1 MASESLNR
9 REFFALSAAAAS
21 TALTTTTQ
29 AAAPK
34 RPNIVLILADDLGF
48 SDIAPYGGEIDT
60 PNLSAMAKDGV
71 KFRQFYNT
79 ARCCPTRAS
88 LLTGLY
94 SHQAGVGHM
103 VFEDNLPGYRGDLS
117 RNAVT
122 IAEVLK
128 PAGYK
133 TMMVGKWH
141 VTPVDADSHNWPMQR
156 GFEKYYGTIA
166 GAADYFNPVTLTQG
180 NESIQSPKD
189 FYYTDALGQQAATY
203 IREHKQASPDSP
215 FFLYAA
221 FTAPHWPLHAL
232 QGEIDKYA
240 ERYKDGW
247 DKLRLERHKRQV
259 EMGLV
264 DPKWGITDRDSSVPA
279 WLDSPNK
286 EWHARRMAV
295 YAAQVDRLDQ
305 NIGKIMAALKETG
318 VENDTLIMFLA
329 DNGGCAE
336 ELARNANSTGVRKTT
351 VDGRPVQSGNVP
363 EIMPGG
369 EESFQSYGVGWAN
382 ASNTPFRLYKHWEHE
397 GGISSPFIAK
407 WPAKI
412 AKKTGT
418 FVDQTGH
425 LVDLMATCVDVAQA
439 KYPTTFNGQ
448 TIQPAE
454 GKSLIPACTG
464 AKPLPR
470 ELYWEHEGN
479 RAIRDGD
486 WKLVSKF
493 PGDWELFDI
502 RHDRT
507 ERNNLAAKFPD
518 RVRTMTGKWE
528 AWAKRANVVDW
539 AKLQE
544 MRKGKPKV
552 KE

>member
-1 MASESLNR
+1 MNR
-9 REFFALSAAAAS
+9 REFFALSAAAVAPM
-21 TALTTTTQ
+21 TLN
-29 AAAPK
+29 AAPAK

-60 PNLSAMAKDGV
+60 PNLAAMAKEGV

-103 VFEDNLPGYRGDLS
+103 VFEDDLPGYRGDLS
-117 RNAVT
+117 KNAVT

-141 VTPVDADSHNWPMQR
+141 VTPPDSDPHNWPLQR

-166 GAADYFNPVTLTQG
+166 GAADYFNPVTLTRG
-180 NESIQSPKD
+180 NERIQSPKD
-189 FYYTDALGQQAATY
+189 YYYTDALGQQAATF
-203 IREHKQASPDSP
+203 IRDHKQASPDAP

-232 QGEIDKYA
+232 QPEIDKYIS
-240 ERYKDGW
+240 RYKDGW
-247 DKLRLERHKRQV
+247 DKLREERHKRQI
-259 EMGLV
+259 EIGLV
-264 DPKWGITDRDSSVPA
+264 DPKWGITERDSSVPA
-279 WLDSPNK
+279 WADSPEK

-305 NIGKIMAALKETG
+305 NIGKIVAALKETG
-318 VENDTLIMFLA
+318 VENDTLVMFLA

-336 ELARNANSTGVRKTT
+336 ELARNTNSTGVRKTT
-351 VDGRPVQSGNVP
+351 VDGRPVHSGNIP
-363 EIMPGG
+363 ELMPGG
-369 EESFQSYGVGWAN
+369 EDSFQSYGVGWAN

-412 AKKTGT
+412 TKKTGT
-418 FVDQTGH
+418 FLDQTGH

-439 KYPTTFNGQ
+439 KYPTTFNGN

-454 GKSLIPACTG
+454 GKSLVPAFTG
-464 AKPLPR
+464 AKPVPR

-479 RAIRDGD
+479 RAMRDGD

-493 PGDWELFDI
+493 PGDWELFDMK
-502 RHDRT
+502 HDRT

-518 RVRTMTGKWE
+518 RTKMMVAKWQ

-539 AKLQE
+539 AELQE
-544 MRKGKPKV
+544 RRKGKPKV

>member
-94 SHQAGVGHM
+94 AHQAGVGHM

-247 DKLRLERHKRQV
+247 DKLRVERHKRQV
-259 EMGLV
+259 AMGLV

-279 WLDSPNK
+279 WVDSPNK

-318 VENDTLIMFLA
+318 VEKDTLILFLA

-412 AKKTGT
+412 NRKTGT

-439 KYPTTFNGQ
+439 KYPATFNGQ
-448 TIQPAE
+448 PIQPAE
-454 GKSLIPACTG
+454 GKSLISACTG
-464 AKPLPR
+464 GKPLPR

-479 RAIRDGD
+479 RAMRDGD

-507 ERNNLAAKFPD
+507 ERNNLASKFPD
-518 RVRTMTGKWE
+518 RVKTMTAKWE